1 MKEEKIKRKK
11 TEYKTTA
18 AERIS
23 YSLYFIGQ
31 NLIYALIYMYIN
43 VYFTDVGIP
52 AFAVAGIALTV
63 KVWDAV
69 NDPLFG
75 GLVDKVHFKKG
86 KFVPWIK
93 ISIPIVLAATMLL
106 FAIPENMGRAAKTAW
121 AVAAYLL
128 WSVGYTMNDV
138 PIFGLV
144 MTMTDNQNERTSL
157 NVIGRVSA
165 TLASTI
171 VMVIIPSFRESIGG
185 WTATVFILAAAA
197 AVTMIPI
204 CLTAK
209 ERMTPAKEEQEV
221 SLGEVLQYLMHN
233 RFLFIY
239 YTALLIS
246 GSLNIA
252 SPWRLYIARFCLQ
265 DESIMSITGIMG
277 VIPTVAAGLFIP
289 ALSRRI
295 DKFRLYY
302 TTASAALILNMI
314 RWAAGFENL
323 TVYLILT
330 FAASVP
336 SGFTSVLMF
345 MFTPDC
351 AEYGCYMT
359 GKSCPG
365 ITFAAQTFFAK
376 LQSALMTALGAFIL
390 GMTGFIEGEDA
401 VQAEGFADVL
411 WNTGCIVPAAG
422 AAASLVIL
430 RFYKLN
436 DHDVQLMARCN
447 YGELT
452 REEAESR
459 MIYRY

>member
-1 MKEEKIKRKK
+1 
-11 TEYKTTA
+11 
-18 AERIS
+18 
-23 YSLYFIGQ
+23 
-31 NLIYALIYMYIN
+31 
-43 VYFTDVGIP
+43 
-52 AFAVAGIALTV
+52 
-63 KVWDAV
+63 
-69 NDPLFG
+69 
-75 GLVDKVHFKKG
+75 
-86 KFVPWIK
+86 
-93 ISIPIVLAATMLL
+93 
-106 FAIPENMGRAAKTAW
+106 
-121 AVAAYLL
+121 
-128 WSVGYTMNDV
+128 
-138 PIFGLV
+138 
-144 MTMTDNQNERTSL
+144 
-157 NVIGRVSA
+157 
-165 TLASTI
+165 
-171 VMVIIPSFRESIGG
+171 
-185 WTATVFILAAAA
+185 
-197 AVTMIPI
+197 
-204 CLTAK
+204 
-209 ERMTPAKEEQEV
+209 
-221 SLGEVLQYLMHN
+221 
-233 RFLFIY
+233 
-239 YTALLIS
+239 
-246 GSLNIA
+246 
-252 SPWRLYIARFCLQ
+252 
-265 DESIMSITGIMG
+265 MSITGIMG

-436 DHDVQLMARCN
+436 DHDVQLMAKCN
-447 YGELT
+447 YGVLT
-452 REEAESR
+452 REKAEGR
-459 MIYRY
+459 MIHRY